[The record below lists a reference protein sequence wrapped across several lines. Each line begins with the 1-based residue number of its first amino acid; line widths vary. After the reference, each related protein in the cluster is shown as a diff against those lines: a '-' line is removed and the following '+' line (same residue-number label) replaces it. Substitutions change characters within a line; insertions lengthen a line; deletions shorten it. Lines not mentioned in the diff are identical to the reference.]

1 MADDSHSA
9 KNRSVA
15 LSRYAI
21 LDTPVEVEFDDI
33 VRLVADVFD
42 APIAVVNL
50 IDEDRQW
57 FKAEVGIGARE
68 LPLEVSIC
76 AHALLEKDMM
86 IVPDTRL
93 DNRLNCNPLV
103 TVEDGLRFYAG
114 ALLKTP
120 DGIPIGTVCVL
131 DREPRPGGITD
142 QQRLTLEVM
151 ARQVMTQL
159 ELRRVIGEQ
168 EAKAQALAR
177 EAEERR
183 RVRSELRASEDR
195 YQSLFNSLDAGFCV
209 IEMAFDDE
217 GKPSDYRFVETNA
230 AFADQTGLANA
241 AGKWMRE
248 LAPDHEQHWFDTYG
262 QVALTGEP
270 IRFEQAAEALDGR
283 WYDVHAFRANEIG
296 TRQVAVLFNDITE
309 RRRGELA
316 LREINETLDARVAE
330 AIAERELAQDALRQS
345 QKLEAIGQL
354 TGGVAH
360 DFNNLLT
367 VIIGSVEMLKR
378 PGFSD
383 ERREK
388 YVDAI
393 GDAAG
398 RAAKLTGQLLAF
410 ARRQA
415 LKPELF
421 DVEASIGHVGDMV
434 RTLVGSRIELD
445 LKAPLQPLF
454 AMADRTQLDT
464 AIVNLAINARDA
476 MDGEGK
482 LTIAIGAVSN
492 IPARRAHE
500 PVTGDY
506 IAIAVSD
513 AGSGIAAENL
523 DRIFEPFFTT
533 KPTGHGTGLGLSQV
547 IGFAKQSGGDIKVE
561 SILGEGTTFTI
572 YLPRVE
578 SDGST
583 ADEPTVD
590 GLSQAECACVLI
602 VEDNVGLGQF
612 AAEALQELGYDS
624 ILAANA
630 NQALSELRVNANRFH
645 VLFTDVVMPGG
656 SGIDLA
662 QQVRREH
669 PAMPIILTSGYSHV
683 LAENGTHGFE
693 LLHKPYSVDQLSR
706 VLQKAM
712 RFKQQPVRT
721 IP

>member
-1 MADDSHSA
+1 MADGSPSA
-9 KNRSVA
+9 RQRAVA
-15 LSRYAI
+15 LSRYDI

-50 IDEDRQW
+50 VDEDRQW
-57 FKAEVGIGARE
+57 FKAEIGIGQRE

-76 AHALLEKDMM
+76 AHALLERNMM
-86 IVPDTRL
+86 VVPDTRL
-93 DNRLNCNPLV
+93 DPRLNCNPLV
-103 TVEDGLRFYAG
+103 VAENGLRFYAG

-120 DGIPIGTVCVL
+120 DGTPIGTVCVL
-131 DREPRPGGITD
+131 DREPRPQGITEL
-142 QQRLTLEVM
+142 QRLTLEVM

-159 ELRRVIGEQ
+159 ELRRVIAEQ
-168 EAKAQALAR
+168 EAKAHELAK
-177 EAEERR
+177 ESEKRR
-183 RVRSELRASEDR
+183 RARDELRVSEDR

-209 IEMAFDDE
+209 IEMAFDNA
-217 GKPSDYRFVETNA
+217 GKPSNYRFVETNT

-241 AGKWMRE
+241 AGKWIRE
-248 LAPDHEQHWFDTYG
+248 LAPAHEQHWFDIYG
-262 QVALTGEP
+262 KVALTGEP
-270 IRFEQAAEALDGR
+270 IRFERAAEALDGR
-283 WYDVHAFRANEIG
+283 WYDVHAFRIG
-296 TRQVAVLFNDITE
+296 DVGNRQVAILFNDITE
-309 RRRGELA
+309 RRRAELA
-316 LREINETLDARVAE
+316 LREINETLDARVTE
-330 AIAERELAQDALRQS
+330 TIAERELAQDALRQS

-367 VIIGSVEMLKR
+367 VIIGSVDMLRR
-378 PGFSD
+378 PGLSD
-383 ERREK
+383 DRRKK

-393 GDAAG
+393 GDTAE

-421 DVEASIGHVGDMV
+421 DIEASVGHVGNMV

-445 LKAPLQPLF
+445 VKAPLQPLY
-454 AMADRTQLDT
+454 AMADRSQLDT

-476 MDGEGK
+476 MNGEGK

-500 PVTGDY
+500 PMAGDY

-513 AGSGIAAENL
+513 QGSGIAAEDL

-533 KPTGHGTGLGLSQV
+533 KPIGHGTGLGLSQV

-561 SILGEGTTFTI
+561 SVLGEGTTFTI
-572 YLPRVE
+572 YLPRVDPDGSKADE
-578 SDGST
+578 SIIEGSSDG
-583 ADEPTVD
+583 D
-590 GLSQAECACVLI
+590 GACVLI
-602 VEDNVGLGQF
+602 VEDNADLGQF
-612 AAEALQELGYDS
+612 AAGALKELGYVS
-624 ILAANA
+624 VLAVDAE
-630 NQALSELRVNANRFH
+630 QALYELRTDATRFQ
-645 VLFTDVVMPGG
+645 VLFTDVVMPGI
-656 SGIDLA
+656 SGIELA
-662 QQVRREH
+662 QQVRREQ

-683 LAENGTHGFE
+683 LAENGTYGFE

-712 RFKQQPVRT
+712 RFKR
-721 IP
+721 